1 MLNKSFNFSTKIFGK
16 QILSDPEKYF
26 TADIMEKLEEA
37 ADKEFLYGKGS
48 DAELSTN
55 ESAEEKTEG

>member
-1 MLNKSFNFSTKIFGK
+1 MPDGTKLYGK
-16 QILSDPEKYF
+16 QILNDPEKYF
-26 TADIMEKLEEA
+26 TEDIMKKLEEA
-37 ADKEFLYGKGS
+37 SDKEFSYGKGS